1 MESYYIYWSTT
12 LDFEF
17 FFFLDLIEQKECED
31 DRGTSFI
38 IAATVV
44 GALLVLENF
53 ALIYLYCCKWTN
65 AKDSQKQDVIKPNKE
80 KNHVENAPKQMNIED
95 VTLQFENKHVWVIFR
110 DVFRTLS
117 DIHDTLLKSLYHL
130 LFAT

>member
-1 MESYYIYWSTT
+1 MRLLEWKVIIFTDQQLWILT
-12 LDFEF
+12 F

-31 DRGTSFI
+31 DRGTSLI

-95 VTLQFENKHVWVIFR
+95 VTLQFENKHV
-110 DVFRTLS
+110 
-117 DIHDTLLKSLYHL
+117 
-130 LFAT
+130 